1 MTAAKMAASAGS
13 KPLSLGVLT
22 LLSRDV
28 SRDPLPNGWDPHSH
42 VHGTHTTPIATRDFV
57 WEDGSSM
64 GMAVPGS
71 SLDFEA

>member
-13 KPLSLGVLT
+13 KPLSLEPPIPMST
-22 LLSRDV
+22 E
-28 SRDPLPNGWDPHSH
+28 PHN
-42 VHGTHTTPIATRDFV
+42 TPIATRDFV